1 MSTVSLLEAV
11 THLQPIISTPSI
23 ALEVAM
29 ASWTTIKKLP
39 DMVSPFL
46 QTSFLWATGSTAF
59 IGLSIITTLA
69 LARIPSSQKS
79 PASGSPNRWDWG
91 TVAASSFCMFYAL
104 LKSVCLSIK
113 IAASNLCFF
122 EKIPQSITHLNPS
135 LAAPAELVVVG
146 WAILKHSV
154 TNFSCFNLCM
164 QRSFMWTTLNIS
176 IAFATTFIAIK
187 SQNQNEEPTQTKNRL
202 NNITLG
208 CLLLA
213 AGASL
218 CGSIYTK
225 TYAPILS

>member
-1 MSTVSLLEAV
+1 MTTVAVLEAV
-11 THLQPIISTPSI
+11 AHLQPRISTSSI
-23 ALEVAM
+23 APEVAM
-29 ASWTTIKKLP
+29 ASWTAIKNFP
-39 DMVSPFL
+39 DMVYPFM
-46 QTSFLWATGSTAF
+46 QTSFFWATGSTAF
-59 IGLSIITTLA
+59 LGLSIITTLA

-79 PASGSPNRWDWG
+79 PASDSPNRWDWG

-104 LKSVCLSIK
+104 FKSVCLFINLG
-113 IAASNLCFF
+113 ASNLCFV

-164 QRSFMWTTLNIS
+164 QRSFMWTTVNIS
-176 IAFATTFIAIK
+176 IAFATTFIALK
-187 SQNQNEEPTQTKNRL
+187 SQNPNEESTQTKNRL

-208 CLLLA
+208 CLSLA
-213 AGASL
+213 AITSL
-218 CGSIYTK
+218 CGYIYTK

>member
-1 MSTVSLLEAV
+1 MSTVGILEAI
-11 THLQPIISTPSI
+11 THLQPRISTASI
-23 ALEVAM
+23 APELAM
-29 ASWTTIKKLP
+29 ASWTAIKNFP
-39 DMVSPFL
+39 DMVSPFMR
-46 QTSFLWATGSTAF
+46 TSFLWATGSTAF
-59 IGLSIITTLA
+59 LGLSIITTLM
-69 LARIPSSQKS
+69 LAHIPSLQKS
-79 PASGSPNRWDWG
+79 PTSDSPHRWDWK
-91 TVAASSFCMFYAL
+91 TVASSSFCMFYAL
-104 LKSVCLSIK
+104 FKSVCLFINLG
-113 IAASNLCFF
+113 ASNLCFV

-135 LAAPAELVVVG
+135 LAAPAELVVVV
-146 WAILKHSV
+146 WAILKHFV
-154 TNFSCFNLCM
+154 TDFSRFNLCI